1 MLAILL
7 LVTLVLGNI
16 AGNIS
21 YAEGSPEPEEAA
33 TEVEAPAK
41 EDQKEE
47 APKQSETGEETT
59 AESVEVKQE
68 ETVQP
73 KVEAGNAAQVQT
85 SARPEEK
92 QPEAEQKEQAETE
105 KTEYNKAEI
114 KGTKEVGGVTAYVT
128 APVGSFEEGTTLQIR
143 ALGKA
148 QTSKVEAR
156 LEEQDAVAF
165 DITFLSPTGEKVQPR
180 AGYPVDLRFYVS
192 DDSKL
197 AGHVKEGNALQ
208 VYHVENGGAIEKMGG
223 AQGKEVSVNAERF
236 SPYVV
241 AAGGPSRAPTPSS
254 VITEMSVSSE
264 TGGPIG
270 TISKW
275 QKFRVNAKFALP
287 DNQVHA
293 NDTTVIKL
301 PDTLQFSSMSA
312 TFELRD
318 SENNLVANAA
328 VSEADKTVT
337 LTYTDYVDSHS
348 GITGEFF
355 FYARVDHA
363 YMQNPGT
370 VTADFIVNGGVIHG
384 GSFEFEG
391 VPDPTPFKIHKAGWQ
406 SPANPDPTVLYYE
419 VAVNTE
425 KVACGNTI
433 ISDVLGTPQTSYVES
448 SFVIRKGTWRINQH
462 KSWELDGATVTSD
475 YTIQWTPDK
484 KGFSINL
491 GNVTEQDGF
500 TIDYQ
505 VKSSYTP
512 VDGEQF
518 VNNATMIGSQIGTQ
532 NRNLVL
538 AYTAAGGFAE
548 GYVYKIKVHKESE
561 DGTPLEGAEFNVI
574 RHVNGVVVG
583 TIKTGPNGDGEL
595 GQLLK
600 DKYLLEETKAPNG
613 YQKLKDPIEINPQD
627 FGSDKTVLKTVTNKP
642 DTIEVSAL
650 KTWDGGPSED
660 HTAVTFKLY
669 RKLPGGVKEEVT
681 NVSPTTTQISPG
693 VFEYVWK
700 NLPKTGAGGAVYE
713 YTVEEDGVTDG
724 KVTVNGHTYLVDQ
737 QGTSITNTYEIPKT
751 KFTGKKVW
759 EGGADPRPV
768 IKLQLYRNNVPQG
781 APVELQNG
789 ATEYT
794 WENLDKTD
802 ENGKPYN
809 YRVDEVEVPEHYKK
823 TNVNDCTVK
832 NTYESPKI
840 EVEATKI
847 WVGGSQPYPTI
858 WMKLYRATEN
868 GTTEA
873 VPQAEIKELQ
883 NGTTTVKWTN
893 LDKTDANG
901 KDYRYFVREV
911 DADGKDWT
919 PKDYVKTEDGLRV
932 VNTNME
938 KVEIP
943 VTKVWKSVE
952 GEELP
957 SAITYRLWRDE
968 KEINHHVATKDNWN
982 YTFTTDKDGKPL
994 TKYDIVDGHLHTYRV
1009 TEDAVPGYDTQAD
1022 GYTFTNTQKVVERE
1036 VRKEW
1041 VNETGEPDPTSVT
1054 AVLLRNGTEYKTAVL
1069 NAGNGWYHKWEKL
1082 PETDPSGTPYVYTI
1096 DEKEV
1101 KGYTKKLNPQN
1112 GLTTIVNQKELIQL
1126 EVTKTWKDE
1135 SGDLDKP
1142 AEITVNLY
1150 RSDKPQEVY
1159 KSIVLRKENSENE
1172 WKGVFEKLP
1181 KYDQDGKEYQYTI
1194 DEVPVPGY
1202 EKVIRGYS
1210 ITNTR
1215 ILIQIPV
1222 SKTWVMKEEVY
1233 PSEIVY
1239 VLLRDGKEINEYTAA
1254 APNWDHTFETDKDGK
1269 KLPKINPATGK
1280 DYKYEVQEKQV
1291 PGFDTE
1297 IDGYAVTNKQILTEK
1312 TVKKIWENG
1321 KKPDVKLE
1329 LWRKGTAADG
1339 SEIDEKVDEVLLTK
1353 TKLTHTFTELV
1364 KFDPSGKEY
1373 EYYAKEPDV
1382 PQYYEKAEN
1391 GLEIT
1396 NKFVSPKI
1404 KIKVTKVWA
1413 GGPDTHPTIR
1423 FQLYR
1428 NGEAFGEAVELKNGM
1443 LEYEWTDCLQF
1454 DDDGNEYEYTVKEE
1468 PVKGYTST
1476 IDASDKHNIV
1486 VKNTYILKLKKKKH
1500 TPKTG
1505 DEAFPVLPIM
1515 GMLAAGAVFLVQ
1527 KRKRRTQ

>member
-47 APKQSETGEETT
+47 ALKQSETGEETT

-85 SARPEEK
+85 SA

-114 KGTKEVGGVTAYVT
+114 KGTKEVGGVTAYVK

-143 ALGKA
+143 ALGKD

-241 AAGGPSRAPTPSS
+241 AAGGPSRAPTPSN

-370 VTADFIVNGGVIHG
+370 VTADFVVNGGVIHG

-681 NVSPTTTQISPG
+681 NVSPTTTH
-693 VFEYVWK
+693 
-700 NLPKTGAGGAVYE
+700 
-713 YTVEEDGVTDG
+713 VE
-724 KVTVNGHTYLVDQ
+724 
-737 QGTSITNTYEIPKT
+737 
-751 KFTGKKVW
+751 
-759 EGGADPRPV
+759 
-768 IKLQLYRNNVPQG
+768 
-781 APVELQNG
+781 
-789 ATEYT
+789 
-794 WENLDKTD
+794 
-802 ENGKPYN
+802 
-809 YRVDEVEVPEHYKK
+809 
-823 TNVNDCTVK
+823 
-832 NTYESPKI
+832 
-840 EVEATKI
+840 
-847 WVGGSQPYPTI
+847 TI
-858 WMKLYRATEN
+858 A
-868 GTTEA
+868 
-873 VPQAEIKELQ
+873 
-883 NGTTTVKWTN
+883 
-893 LDKTDANG
+893 
-901 KDYRYFVREV
+901 
-911 DADGKDWT
+911 
-919 PKDYVKTEDGLRV
+919 
-932 VNTNME
+932 
-938 KVEIP
+938 
-943 VTKVWKSVE
+943 
-952 GEELP
+952 
-957 SAITYRLWRDE
+957 
-968 KEINHHVATKDNWN
+968 
-982 YTFTTDKDGKPL
+982 
-994 TKYDIVDGHLHTYRV
+994 
-1009 TEDAVPGYDTQAD
+1009 
-1022 GYTFTNTQKVVERE
+1022 
-1036 VRKEW
+1036 
-1041 VNETGEPDPTSVT
+1041 
-1054 AVLLRNGTEYKTAVL
+1054 
-1069 NAGNGWYHKWEKL
+1069 
-1082 PETDPSGTPYVYTI
+1082 
-1096 DEKEV
+1096 
-1101 KGYTKKLNPQN
+1101 
-1112 GLTTIVNQKELIQL
+1112 LIQR
-1126 EVTKTWKDE
+1126 V
-1135 SGDLDKP
+1135 
-1142 AEITVNLY
+1142 
-1150 RSDKPQEVY
+1150 
-1159 KSIVLRKENSENE
+1159 KS
-1172 WKGVFEKLP
+1172 
-1181 KYDQDGKEYQYTI
+1181 
-1194 DEVPVPGY
+1194 
-1202 EKVIRGYS
+1202 
-1210 ITNTR
+1210 
-1215 ILIQIPV
+1215 
-1222 SKTWVMKEEVY
+1222 
-1233 PSEIVY
+1233 
-1239 VLLRDGKEINEYTAA
+1239 
-1254 APNWDHTFETDKDGK
+1254 
-1269 KLPKINPATGK
+1269 
-1280 DYKYEVQEKQV
+1280 
-1291 PGFDTE
+1291 
-1297 IDGYAVTNKQILTEK
+1297 
-1312 TVKKIWENG
+1312 
-1321 KKPDVKLE
+1321 
-1329 LWRKGTAADG
+1329 
-1339 SEIDEKVDEVLLTK
+1339 
-1353 TKLTHTFTELV
+1353 
-1364 KFDPSGKEY
+1364 
-1373 EYYAKEPDV
+1373 
-1382 PQYYEKAEN
+1382 
-1391 GLEIT
+1391 
-1396 NKFVSPKI
+1396 
-1404 KIKVTKVWA
+1404 
-1413 GGPDTHPTIR
+1413 
-1423 FQLYR
+1423 
-1428 NGEAFGEAVELKNGM
+1428 
-1443 LEYEWTDCLQF
+1443 
-1454 DDDGNEYEYTVKEE
+1454 
-1468 PVKGYTST
+1468 
-1476 IDASDKHNIV
+1476 
-1486 VKNTYILKLKKKKH
+1486 
-1500 TPKTG
+1500 
-1505 DEAFPVLPIM
+1505 
-1515 GMLAAGAVFLVQ
+1515 
-1527 KRKRRTQ
+1527 